1 MWRRYCGGQAA
12 WGRMSGMNGSI
23 AENLEAVRERIA
35 AACARAGRPADAVR
49 LLAVSKTYGPEAVRE
64 AADCGQSIF
73 GENRVQEA
81 AAKIPECPGRLQW
94 HLIGHLQSNKAA
106 QAARLFDWVHSV
118 DSAKL
123 MEALDW
129 QASEA
134 GRTLRVLVQV
144 NVSGE
149 RSKSGLAP
157 DAVPPVLA
165 LGNQLRNVQVCG
177 LMTIPPL
184 TEDPEKARPFFRRLR
199 EWRDEWAAKLE
210 MDLPELSMGM
220 THDLSVAIEEGATFV
235 RVGTGIFGARAT
247 PAKGADE
254 T

>member
-1 MWRRYCGGQAA
+1 MDE
-12 WGRMSGMNGSI
+12 SI
-23 AENLEAVRERIA
+23 AENLEAVRSRIA
-35 AACARAGRPADAVR
+35 AACARAGRVAESVR
-49 LLAVSKTYGPEAVRE
+49 LLAVSKTHGPEAVR
-64 AADCGQSIF
+64 AAAACGQLLF
-73 GENRVQEA
+73 AENRVQEA
-81 AAKIPECPGRLQW
+81 AAKIPECPGHLQW

-106 QAARLFDWVHSV
+106 PAARLFDWVHSV

-123 MEALDW
+123 MEALDR
-129 QASEA
+129 QAGEA

-157 DAVPPVLA
+157 EAVPEVLA
-165 LGNQLRNVQVCG
+165 LGNRLRNVQVCG

-184 TEDPEKARPFFRRLR
+184 AEDPEKARPFFRRLR
-199 EWRDEWAAKLE
+199 ELRDEWAARLG

-220 THDLSVAIEEGATFV
+220 THDLEVAIEEGATFV
-235 RVGTGIFGARAT
+235 RVGTGIFGARET

-254 T
+254 A